1 MCLDQN
7 DPALGRPVH
16 RPEPAAVIKGGDVDL
31 LIESKPAIG
40 LLARAKIKWLLE
52 QELNLPVDVVA
63 ADLDDVQT
71 PFVAI
76 ARAHSRCL
84 IDGSLINPKTPPL
97 VHQRDIKSANLSG
110 NSEWLEADDK

>member
-1 MCLDQN
+1 MRLSQSQLATITQTTTDVAGPLARVSIFGSRLD
-7 DPALGRPVH
+7 DSRV
-16 RPEPAAVIKGGDVDL
+16 GGDVDL

-63 ADLDDVQT
+63 ADLDDIQT

-76 ARAHSRCL
+76 ARANSRCL
-84 IDGSLINPKTPPL
+84 NDVSFC
-97 VHQRDIKSANLSG
+97 S
-110 NSEWLEADDK
+110 

>member
-1 MCLDQN
+1 MRLSQSQLATITQTTTAVVGPLARVSIFGSRLD
-7 DPALGRPVH
+7 DSRV
-16 RPEPAAVIKGGDVDL
+16 GGDVDL

-63 ADLDDVQT
+63 ADLDDIQT

-84 IDGSLINPKTPPL
+84 NDVSS
-97 VHQRDIKSANLSG
+97 RS
-110 NSEWLEADDK
+110 